1 MHIRYLKLLS
11 AVLLACCVAAQAAD
25 DGHRVTEQG
34 VEALSAPLREALG
47 AEMVAL
53 QNGLMTVIPAF
64 VAGRWDEVAGIGRQ
78 MHDSYIMKQSLSA
91 AQVEELHQAMP
102 ASFLE
107 LDARFHDLAAMLQH
121 AAEVRKPE
129 LVGFYL
135 GRLAET
141 CVTCHALHA
150 RGKFPAYAEPAAP
163 DGHDH

>member
-1 MHIRYLKLLS
+1 MHDHYLKLLP
-11 AVLLACCVAAQAAD
+11 AVLLAFCVAAQAD
-25 DGHRVTEQG
+25 DGHREAEQG
-34 VEALSAPLREALG
+34 VEALSAPLREALST
-47 AEMVAL
+47 EMVAL
-53 QNGLMTVIPAF
+53 QNGLMTVMPAF

-107 LDARFHDLAAMLQH
+107 LDARFHYLAGMLQH
-121 AAEVRKPE
+121 AAEAKKPE